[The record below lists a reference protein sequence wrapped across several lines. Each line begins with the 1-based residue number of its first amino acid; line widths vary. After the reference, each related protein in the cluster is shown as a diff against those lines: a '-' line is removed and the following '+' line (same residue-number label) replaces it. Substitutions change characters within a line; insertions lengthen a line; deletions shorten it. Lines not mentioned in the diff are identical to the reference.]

1 MTQYYYASD
10 VGCVRSHNED
20 SCLAL
25 PEKQLYAVADGMGG
39 QAAGEVASSLLVEA
53 LREKLLSAEGSL
65 GEEELRQAVLH
76 ANNSIL
82 GEVRLHPERRGMG
95 TTATVLHLEEGL
107 ALWAHVGDSRLYLYR
122 EGSLRQI
129 TRDHS
134 YVEGLVSRGELT
146 EEEARNHPQRN
157 MLLRA
162 VGVEQGLQVDTGSFP
177 LQQGDMLLLA
187 TDGLMNMVEED
198 AIVEILREAREH
210 GAGQD
215 PARQLVQ
222 RALAAG
228 GSDNVTVIVVV
239 YS

>member
-1 MTQYYYASD
+1 MTQSFYASD
-10 VGCVRSHNED
+10 IGCVRAHNED
-20 SCLAL
+20 SGLAL

-53 LREKLLSAEGSL
+53 LKDDLSAGGCL
-65 GEEELRQAVLH
+65 GEEELRQALLH
-76 ANNSIL
+76 ANDIIL
-82 GEVRLHPERRGMG
+82 GEVRVHPEHRGMG

-107 ALWAHVGDSRLYLYR
+107 AYWAHVGDSRLYLCR

-146 EEEARNHPQRN
+146 QEEARNHPQRN

-162 VGVEQGLQVDTGSFP
+162 VGVEQELQVDTGSFP

-198 AIVEILREAREH
+198 SIMEILQEARGH
-210 GAGQD
+210 DDGRD